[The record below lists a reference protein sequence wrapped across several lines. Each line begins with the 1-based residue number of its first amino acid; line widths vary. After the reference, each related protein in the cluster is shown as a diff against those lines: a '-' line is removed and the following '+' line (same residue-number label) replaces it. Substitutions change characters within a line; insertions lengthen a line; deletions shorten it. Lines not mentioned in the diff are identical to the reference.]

1 MMLRFSKLF
10 LGFVVVILLLWL
22 LPWVCNFLFY
32 KPERAPF
39 TMWSCV
45 VGDFVMIDFPNDE
58 IVRCD
63 RSGRTYSER
72 EFDSILPT
80 FYARQLLN
88 DERFPDSLC
97 GVAVTPRMLQHENF
111 MFRSTPAEVNKPQVG
126 LYPLLESMSGRVDLE
141 MSDDVFRITP
151 SGIEFVDMATNRI
164 DRAKSD
170 RFTDAL
176 LRKEFRF
183 PALAVAGN
191 PTTRK
196 EYDEGYLL
204 LDASQRL
211 FHFKQVKGRPYVRA
225 IELPE
230 GVEVRHLFI
239 TEFPAR
245 RTLALLTDARHDL
258 YAVTRPDYGIV
269 RVGDVSWDPECE
281 SLTVFGNLFD
291 WTLRMTSDRADRYQ
305 AVDVRRNYRCIDSMA
320 VEFHRRP
327 LPGLVFTS
335 SRDRDVRPRYE

>member
-10 LGFVVVILLLWL
+10 FGFVVAVLALWL
-22 LPWVCNFLFY
+22 LPWAFNFAFY
-32 KPERAPF
+32 RPERTPF

-45 VGDFVMIDFPNDE
+45 VGDFVMTDFSNDG
-58 IVRCD
+58 IVRRD

-97 GVAVTPRMLQHENF
+97 STAVTPRMLQRENF
-111 MFRSTPAEVNKPQVG
+111 IFRSTPAEVNKPQVG
-126 LYPLLESMSGRVDLE
+126 LYPLLESMSRRVDLE
-141 MSDDVFRITP
+141 MPDDVFRIVP
-151 SGIEFVDMATNRI
+151 SGIEFVEMTANRI

-176 LRKEFRF
+176 LRKGFRF
-183 PALAVAGN
+183 PALVVAGN

-204 LDASQRL
+204 LDASHRL

-230 GVEVRHLFI
+230 GMEIRHLFI

-245 RTLALLTDARHDL
+245 RTLALLTDAQHAL
-258 YAVTRPDYGIV
+258 YTVSRPDYEIV
-269 RVGDVSWDPECE
+269 RVGEVSWNPERE
-281 SLTVFGNLFD
+281 SLTVFGNMFD
-291 WTLRMTSDRADRYQ
+291 WTLRVTSDRADRYQ
-305 AVDVRRNYRCIDSMA
+305 AVDVRQNYRLIDSMTN
-320 VEFHRRP
+320 EIRRRP

-335 SRDRDVRPRYE
+335 MRDRDVRPRFE